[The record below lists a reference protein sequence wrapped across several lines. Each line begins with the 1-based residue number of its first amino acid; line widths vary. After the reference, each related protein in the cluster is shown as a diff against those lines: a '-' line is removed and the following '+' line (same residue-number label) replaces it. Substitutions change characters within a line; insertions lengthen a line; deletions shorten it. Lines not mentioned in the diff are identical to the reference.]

1 MRKKDASVR
10 VLKLTY
16 SALYLAIA
24 LVLPFLT
31 GQIPQIGSMLCP
43 MHNSRAAVR
52 LRLRLAVGAGRR
64 VHFAASALRAL
75 RHAGYVSDGC
85 RHGV

>member
-43 MHNSRAAVR
+43 MHIRAAVR